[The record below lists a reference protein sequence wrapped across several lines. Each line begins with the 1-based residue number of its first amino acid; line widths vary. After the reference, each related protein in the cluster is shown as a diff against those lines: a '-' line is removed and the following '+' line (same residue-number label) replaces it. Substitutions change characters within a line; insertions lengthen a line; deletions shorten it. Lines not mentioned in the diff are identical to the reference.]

1 MTENNEPNA
10 HELQST
16 LAAKLR
22 RHMDDKRQALRTRN
36 ESSLDAIAT
45 AHVRG
50 ELKAYKDLLNL
61 LALSNK
67 TNQETVADEE

>member
-1 MTENNEPNA
+1 MTENNELNA

-36 ESSLDAIAT
+36 ESNLDAIAT

-50 ELKAYKDLLNL
+50 EIKALKDLLNL
-61 LALSNK
+61 LALSKK
-67 TNQETVADEE
+67 TDQASVADEE